1 MSVVGLFVVM
11 GICLTSFLAGKG
23 SNGFSVVATA
33 VFVPSA
39 ILLYFYPTICTMNKY
54 RKITPIFKLNLLA
67 GWTVVGWII
76 ALIWGMSRP
85 SPMERAERFGRPVA
99 RYVSQPSP
107 PVTEKDCPYC
117 AETIKAAAIRCRY
130 CRSDL

>member
-1 MSVVGLFVVM
+1 MSVVGLIVLM
-11 GICLTSFLAGKG
+11 GVCLTGFLAGRG
-23 SNGFSVVATA
+23 SSGFSIVGAV

-39 ILLYFYPTICTMNKY
+39 ILLYFYPTICTIKKY

-67 GWTVVGWII
+67 GWTLVGWIA

-85 SPMERAERFGRPVA
+85 SPIERAERFGRPVA
-99 RYVSQPSP
+99 RYVSPPSP
-107 PVTEKDCPYC
+107 PINEKDCPYC